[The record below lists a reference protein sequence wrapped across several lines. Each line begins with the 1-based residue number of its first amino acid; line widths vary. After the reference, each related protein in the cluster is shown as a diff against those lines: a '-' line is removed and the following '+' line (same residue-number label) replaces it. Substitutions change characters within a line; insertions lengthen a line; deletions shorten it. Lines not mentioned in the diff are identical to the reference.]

1 MRSIFFFSG
10 LILSSSVLANTAPP
24 HELAEQVRALWQAG
38 DMQAAQALLSPLVTK
53 KTKDAQL
60 LALLGQTEALL
71 NNADKAEDLLEK
83 AVKLDSNNADYQH
96 WYATLSCNL
105 AASASMF
112 SALGYAKRCKKA
124 YEAALELAPENPRSY
139 IALGSFLAQA
149 PGVAGGDKDKA
160 LQLAARLKQIE
171 PLQGALLELNASDL
185 QDDATFNALLAKDE
199 LLTQRP
205 ETYLQRGVAF
215 SRADQHAKAM
225 ALFEQA
231 LTMPASDDD
240 AAEAKAQALYQI
252 GRSAVKGSI
261 AIDKGVSA
269 LQQFI
274 EQQPAADNIDWAKLR
289 LGQLYIAQQ
298 QQAKAEEILKP
309 LLASTQDKELKD
321 ELQKLL

>member
-1 MRSIFFFSG
+1 
-10 LILSSSVLANTAPP
+10 
-24 HELAEQVRALWQAG
+24 
-38 DMQAAQALLSPLVTK
+38 
-53 KTKDAQL
+53 
-60 LALLGQTEALL
+60 QTEALL

-96 WYATLSCNL
+96 WYATVSCNL

-124 YEAALELAPENPRSY
+124 YETALELAPQNPRSY

-160 LQLAARLKQIE
+160 LQLAEQLKQID
-171 PLQGALLELNASDL
+171 PLQGILLQLNASDL
-185 QDDATFNALLAKDE
+185 QDDAVFNALLAKDE

-225 ALFEQA
+225 AMFEQA
-231 LTMPASDDD
+231 LTMPASDD
-240 AAEAKAQALYQI
+240 AAADAKAQALYQI
-252 GRSAVKGSI
+252 GRSAAKAERAV
-261 AIDKGVSA
+261 DKGIAA

-274 EQQPAADNIDWAKLR
+274 AQQPAADNIDWAKLR
-289 LGQLYIAQQ
+289 LGQLYLLQQ

-309 LLASTQDKELKD
+309 LLASTQEKELKG